1 MRTFLILLALAAS
14 TMAMA
19 SMQAVDPT
27 QHMLDKSSRETRSCK
42 ALLQKMERSPS
53 QNTWRNRMRTWKCR
67 DHVLPDSDEAET
79 TLRGIDNV

>member
-19 SMQAVDPT
+19 SMQSVDPT
-27 QHMLDKSSRETRSCK
+27 QRTLHQSSRETRTCK
-42 ALLQKMERSPS
+42 ALLQKMERSPG

-67 DHVLPDSDEAET
+67 DHVMPDSNGAET